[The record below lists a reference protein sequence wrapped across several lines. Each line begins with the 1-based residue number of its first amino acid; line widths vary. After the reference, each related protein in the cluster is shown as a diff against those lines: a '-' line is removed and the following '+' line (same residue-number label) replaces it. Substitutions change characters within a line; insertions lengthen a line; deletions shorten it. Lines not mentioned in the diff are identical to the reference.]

1 MNTGMKMQKL
11 AVLLTILGAP
21 AVATANDWAELR
33 GDGSGS
39 RASAEISGTDF
50 LPLWSY
56 SLKNKGKIVATPVS
70 VDGLVLT
77 AGVNGDIAAI
87 GLHDGTQHWARVLNG
102 GIGSTPATAR
112 GRAVVSTFAGELYS
126 LNLKD
131 GAIGWQRP
139 FGGPMN
145 YSSPVLI
152 EDAPGACGSVV
163 VPAGFPSQDVFR
175 IDLKTGETRWSTSPG
190 DIAALMYTS
199 AAVTKDQA
207 IVGMNGGRY
216 QSLDLRTGKTRWKFD
231 PGGAVDLSS
240 ALVDGDAVYMF
251 PGNAASELF
260 AADATTGQPLAGFP
274 VAIPDPAPI
283 ANDGM
288 LGRGPAMSSPMMAG
302 GLVILQ
308 LRRQHMLKNPVRGLP
323 FSVVMREYVVAVD
336 PRQGQVVWQ
345 RELANVTA
353 PDINGVPEL
362 NTCPTPAA
370 FAYSGGTAVAVASS
384 VTGRVAILDAA
395 SGGERWSG
403 VLPAPSLA
411 SPTFSNGKLLFAT
424 TAGALHAFAS
434 RTNAA
439 PTVPTALASNGDPS
453 DGTFALGWNAGRDPE
468 GETLSYRV
476 RVVEQGSDTTLE
488 GETAPGQ
495 TTLPIVVKAHTTYE
509 VTVRSRDPK
518 GALSAWSASHI
529 VAIGDVTPSTTIPGE
544 MGPGPMGSPPGGQ
557 MSPPPGGPM
566 GPPPGGPMGPPPA
579 GELPPAPPA
588 DAPVAE
594 TPPVTGEVV
603 PAAAP
608 AAEPPAPPAATASN
622 MPVVSSASDED
633 AMAAGC
639 SVGGSGAD
647 SVAALAG
654 VLTAALL
661 ALARRTRRA

>member
-1 MNTGMKMQKL
+1 MDTMKMQKL
-11 AVLLTILGAP
+11 AVVLTILGLP
-21 AVATANDWAELR
+21 AVASADDWEELR
-33 GDGSGS
+33 GDASGS

-50 LPLWSY
+50 TPLWSY
-56 SLKNKGKIVATPVS
+56 SLKNQGKIVAAPVS

-77 AGVNGDIAAI
+77 AGVSGDIAAI
-87 GLHDGTQHWARVLNG
+87 GLHDGAQRWARVLDG
-102 GIGSTPATAR
+102 GVGSTPATAR

-126 LNLKD
+126 LSLKD
-131 GAIGWQRP
+131 GTIGWQRP
-139 FGGPMN
+139 FGGTMN
-145 YSSPVLI
+145 YSSPVLV
-152 EDAPGACGSVV
+152 EDAPGSCGSVV
-163 VPAGFPSQDVFR
+163 VPAGFPSQDVYR
-175 IDLKTGETRWSTSPG
+175 IDLKTGETQWSTSPG

-240 ALVDGDAVYMF
+240 ALIDGNAVYMF

-260 AADATTGQPLAGFP
+260 AADPATGQPLAGFP

-302 GLVILQ
+302 GLVVLQ
-308 LRRQHMLKNPVRGLP
+308 LRRQHILNNPVRGLP
-323 FSVVMREYVVAVD
+323 FRVAMREYVVAVD
-336 PRQGQVVWQ
+336 PRQGKVVWQ

-353 PDINGVPEL
+353 SDINGVPEL

-370 FAYSGGTAVAVASS
+370 FAYSGGTAIAVASS
-384 VTGRVAILDAA
+384 ITSRVAIIDVA
-395 SGGERWSG
+395 SGGERWSA

-424 TAGALHAFAS
+424 TAGAVHAFAS

-439 PTVPTALASNGDPS
+439 PTVPTALTSSGDPS

-476 RVVEQGSDTTLE
+476 RVVEEGTDTTIDN
-488 GETAPGQ
+488 ETAPGQ
-495 TTLPIVVKAHTTYE
+495 TTLPVVLKAHTTYE

-529 VAIGDVTPSTTIPGE
+529 IAVGDVSTATTTPSE
-544 MGPGPMGSPPGGQ
+544 MG
-557 MSPPPGGPM
+557 PPPGGPM
-566 GPPPGGPMGPPPA
+566 GPAPGGPMGPPPA
-579 GELPPAPPA
+579 GELPPPPPG
-588 DAPVAE
+588 DATPATE
-594 TPPVTGEVV
+594 TPPAEDEVPASAAPASEIPATPSSTSDV
-603 PAAAP
+603 PAAA
-608 AAEPPAPPAATASN
+608 APT
-622 MPVVSSASDED
+622 DDD
-633 AMAAGC
+633 AMAGGC
-639 SVGGSGAD
+639 SVGGS
-647 SVAALAG
+647 SRSPSSALSG
-654 VLTAALL
+654 LFVL
-661 ALARRTRRA
+661 ALVLLTRRARRA